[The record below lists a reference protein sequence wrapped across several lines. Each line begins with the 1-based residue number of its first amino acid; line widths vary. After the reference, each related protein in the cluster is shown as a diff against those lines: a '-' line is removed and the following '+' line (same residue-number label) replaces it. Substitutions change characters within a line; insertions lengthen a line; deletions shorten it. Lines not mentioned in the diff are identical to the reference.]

1 MTAQTLTNLERRIIE
16 AKALSS
22 VFDILCARLDREQAL
37 SVICESTKR
46 SAFDFGAAYARTA
59 PDGPSLEH
67 FATILDFWS
76 AGDALRIVQV
86 KLEEKSF
93 SFKVTRCV
101 YVERY
106 REMGLADD
114 LIYCLSCARDGA
126 FAQAYSPRL
135 SMERTQT
142 ISRDAPSCVFRFTW
156 RT

>member
-1 MTAQTLTNLERRIIE
+1 MSAQTLTILERRIIE

-22 VFDILCARLDREQAL
+22 VFEVLCTRLDREQAL
-37 SVICESTKR
+37 SIICESTKR
-46 SAFDFGAAYARTA
+46 NAFEFGAAYARTA
-59 PDGPSLEH
+59 PDGPGLEH
-67 FATILDFWS
+67 FSTILDLWK
-76 AGDALRIVQV
+76 AGDALRIVQA

-93 SFKVTRCV
+93 SFKVTRCA

-106 REMGLADD
+106 REMGLEDD

-126 FAQAYSPRL
+126 FAQAYSPRI

-142 ISRDAPSCVFRFTW
+142 ISRGAPSCVFRFTW

>member
-1 MTAQTLTNLERRIIE
+1 MAAQNLTNLERRIIE
-16 AKALSS
+16 ARALSS
-22 VFDILCARLDREQAL
+22 VFEVLCTRLDRKQAL
-37 SVICESTKR
+37 SMICESTKR
-46 SAFDFGAAYARTA
+46 SAFEFGAAYARTA

-67 FATILDFWS
+67 FATILDFWK
-76 AGDALRIVQV
+76 AGDALRITQV
-86 KLEEKSF
+86 ELEKNTF
-93 SFKVTRCV
+93 SFKVTRCG

-114 LIYCLSCARDGA
+114 LIYCLSCVRDSA

-142 ISRDAPSCVFRFTW
+142 ISRGDPSCLFSFTW